1 MPTISRASLVAPD
14 HRLTVGRFTGYAI
27 SLEAKA
33 RRVERALA
41 FHGMLSAAPL
51 RKADALRSRAAAWRH
66 AASVVRTLH
75 LAPAA
80 ERPCEEWT
88 APVARVARNSR

>member
-14 HRLTVGRFTGYAI
+14 HRLTVGRFIGYAI
-27 SLEAKA
+27 SLESSA
-33 RRVERALA
+33 RRIERQIAYRGL
-41 FHGMLSAAPL
+41 LSPRPL
-51 RKADALRSRAAAWRH
+51 QRIDVLRSRAAAWRH

-88 APVARVARNSR
+88 APVARVGRRS